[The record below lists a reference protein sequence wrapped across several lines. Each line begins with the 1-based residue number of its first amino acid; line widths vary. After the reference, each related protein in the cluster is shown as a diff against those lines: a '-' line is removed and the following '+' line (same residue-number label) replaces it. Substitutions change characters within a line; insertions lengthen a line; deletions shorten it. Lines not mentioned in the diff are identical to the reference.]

1 MTLTL
6 FGAGN
11 IGRSFI
17 APVFSAAGYE
27 ITFVDINEAV
37 VSAINARGEYD
48 VVMLAPT
55 GDESRVRV
63 SSVRAIDARDTDAV
77 SSALAATDIAATAV
91 GAGGFGPVCDL
102 IAGGLVQ
109 RRSTRPGIPLDVILA
124 ENIPNAAGTAR
135 RRVTAIAGD
144 DLSLLGLVET
154 SIGKMVPIVPA
165 AVVASDPLLV
175 YAEPYNTLIVDR
187 LGFVGPVPRIPDVLA
202 VNNIRA
208 YVDRKLFVHNLGH
221 AAAAYVGSAEDPEA
235 VTIAEAISAPTVRA
249 AAERAM
255 LQSAAGLYVEY
266 PDEFRAGDLEAH
278 VADLLTRFANPALND
293 TVFRVG
299 RDLNRKL
306 GPGDRVVGAMRLLAK
321 HAMPMDAVAAV
332 YDAALGFAATDEA
345 GLPYA
350 GDQKVLARY
359 SEEGLQS
366 VLRSISRL
374 DPEDSVD
381 RVVWDAVS
389 ARVDATGR
397 L

>member
-1 MTLTL
+1 MKLTL

-27 ITFVDINEAV
+27 TIFVDINDTV
-37 VSAINARGEYD
+37 VAEINRRGEYD

-55 GDESRVRV
+55 GEESRVSV
-63 SSVRAIDARDTDAV
+63 SSVIAIDARDTKAV
-77 SSALAATDIAATAV
+77 ASALAATDVAATAV

-102 IAGGLVQ
+102 IADGLIL
-109 RRSTRPGIPLDVILA
+109 RSSERPGVPLDVILA
-124 ENIPNAAGTAR
+124 ENIPGAADLAR
-135 RRVTAIAGD
+135 SRIAAIAGD

-187 LGFVGPVPRIPDVLA
+187 LGFVGPVPCIPDVLA

-221 AAAAYVGSAEDPEA
+221 AAVAYIGPAENPEA
-235 VTIAEAISAPTVRA
+235 ITIAEAISTPTVRA

-255 LQSAAGLYVEY
+255 LQSTAGLYVEY
-266 PDEFRAGDLEAH
+266 PDEFRARSLESH
-278 VADLLTRFANPALND
+278 VDDLLARFANPALND

-321 HAMPMDAVAAV
+321 HALPMDTVAAV
-332 YDAALGFAATDEA
+332 YAAALGFTVTDEA
-345 GLPYA
+345 GLPFG
-350 GDQKVLARY
+350 GDQEVLARY
-359 SEEGLQS
+359 RDEGLQS
-366 VLRSISRL
+366 VLKSISGL
-374 DPEDSVD
+374 DPEDRVD
-381 RVVWDAVS
+381 KVVWDAVC
-389 ARVDATGR
+389 AHADATER
-397 L
+397 T

>member
-27 ITFVDINEAV
+27 TTFVDINDAV
-37 VSAINARGEYD
+37 VSAINRRGEYE

-55 GDESRVRV
+55 GEESRVLV
-63 SSVRAIDARDTDAV
+63 SFVSAIEARDTDAV
-77 SSALAATDIAATAV
+77 ASALAATDIAATAV

-102 IAGGLVQ
+102 IAHGLVQ
-109 RRSTRPGIPLDVILA
+109 RGSTRRGVPLDVILA
-124 ENIPNAAGTAR
+124 ENIPGVADLAR
-135 RRVTAIAGD
+135 RRVAAIAGD

-187 LGFVGPVPRIPDVLA
+187 LGFVGPVPQVPDVLA

-208 YVDRKLFVHNLGH
+208 YVDRKLFIHNLGH
-221 AAAAYVGSAEDPEA
+221 AAVAYIGSAGNPEA

-255 LQSAAGLYVEY
+255 LQSAAGLYSEY
-266 PDEFRAGDLEAH
+266 PDEFQADDLETH
-278 VADLLTRFANPALND
+278 IDDLLTRFANPALND

-306 GPGDRVVGAMRLLAK
+306 GTGDRIVGSMRLLAK

-332 YDAALGFAATDEA
+332 YRAALGFTTTDEA
-345 GLPYA
+345 GLSFA
-350 GDQKVLARY
+350 GDQQVLARY
-359 SEEGLQS
+359 HADGLKS
-366 VLRSISRL
+366 VLRSISGL
-374 DPEDSVD
+374 DPEDPVD
-381 RVVWDAVS
+381 RLVWDAVS
-389 ARVDATGR
+389 E
-397 L
+397 

>member
-27 ITFVDINEAV
+27 ITFVEINETV
-37 VSAINARGEYD
+37 VSEINARGEYD
-48 VVMLAPT
+48 VVTLAST

-63 SSVRAIDARDTDAV
+63 SSVSAIDARDTDAV
-77 SSALAATDIAATAV
+77 VSALTATDYAATAV
-91 GAGGFGPVCDL
+91 GAGGFGPVCEL
-102 IAGGLVQ
+102 IARGLVL
-109 RRSTRPGIPLDVILA
+109 RGSARPGVPLDVILA
-124 ENIPNAAGTAR
+124 ENIPGAADLAR
-135 RRVTAIAGD
+135 RRVAAIAGD

-187 LGFVGPVPRIPDVLA
+187 LGFVGPVPHVPDILA

-208 YVDRKLFVHNLGH
+208 YVDRKLFIHNLGH
-221 AAAAYVGSAEDPEA
+221 AAVAYIGSAGNPEA

-249 AAERAM
+249 ATERAM
-255 LQSAAGLYVEY
+255 LQSAAGLYAEY
-266 PDEFRAGDLEAH
+266 HDEFQADDLETH
-278 VADLLTRFANPALND
+278 IDDLLTRFANPALND

-306 GPGDRVVGAMRLLAK
+306 GPGDRIVGAMRLLAK

-332 YDAALGFAATDEA
+332 YRAALGFGATDEA
-345 GLPYA
+345 GQPFP
-350 GDQKVLARY
+350 GDAEVLAQY
-359 SEEGLQS
+359 HADGLKS
-366 VLRSISRL
+366 VLTSISGL
-374 DPEDSVD
+374 DPEDPVD
-381 RVVWDAVS
+381 RLVWDAVS
-389 ARVDATGR
+389 K
-397 L
+397 

>member
-27 ITFVDINEAV
+27 ITFVEINETV
-37 VSAINARGEYD
+37 VSEINARGEYD

-63 SSVRAIDARDTDAV
+63 SSVSAIDARDTDAV
-77 SSALAATDIAATAV
+77 ASALTATDIAATAV
-91 GAGGFGPVCDL
+91 GAGGFGPVCEL
-102 IAGGLVQ
+102 IAHGLAL
-109 RRSTRPGIPLDVILA
+109 RGSARPGVPLDVILA
-124 ENIPNAAGTAR
+124 ENIPGAADLAR
-135 RRVTAIAGD
+135 RRVAAIAGD

-187 LGFVGPVPRIPDVLA
+187 LGFVGPVPRIPDILA

-208 YVDRKLFVHNLGH
+208 YVDRKLFIHNLGH
-221 AAAAYVGSAEDPEA
+221 AAVAYIGSAGNPEA

-255 LQSAAGLYVEY
+255 LQSAAGLYSEY
-266 PDEFRAGDLEAH
+266 PDEFQADDLETH
-278 VADLLTRFANPALND
+278 IDDLLTRFANPALND

-306 GPGDRVVGAMRLLAK
+306 GPGDRIVGSMRLLAK
-321 HAMPMDAVAAV
+321 HAKPMDAVAAV
-332 YDAALGFAATDEA
+332 YRAALGFGATDEA
-345 GLPYA
+345 GQSFP
-350 GDQKVLARY
+350 GDVEVLAQY
-359 SEEGLQS
+359 HADGLKS
-366 VLRSISRL
+366 VLRSISGL
-374 DPEDSVD
+374 DPEDPVD
-381 RVVWDAVS
+381 QLVWDAVS
-389 ARVDATGR
+389 E
-397 L
+397 

>member
-6 FGAGN
+6 LGAGN

-27 ITFVDINEAV
+27 TIFVDINDAV
-37 VSAINARGEYD
+37 VSAINRRGEYD

-77 SSALAATDIAATAV
+77 ASALAATDIAATAV

-102 IAGGLVQ
+102 IAGGLMQ
-109 RRSTRPGIPLDVILA
+109 RKSIRPGVPLDVILA
-124 ENIPNAAGTAR
+124 ENIPGAADLAR
-135 RRVTAIAGD
+135 RRIAEITGD
-144 DLSLLGLVET
+144 DLSMLGVVET

-165 AVVASDPLLV
+165 AVAASDPLLV

-187 LGFVGPVPRIPDVLA
+187 FGFAGPVPRISDLLA
-202 VNNIRA
+202 VDNIRA

-221 AAAAYVGSAEDPEA
+221 AAVAYVGSTEMPEA
-235 VTIAEAISAPTVRA
+235 VTVAEAISAPTVRA
-249 AAERAM
+249 AAKRAM
-255 LQSAAGLYVEY
+255 LQSAAGLYAEY
-266 PDEFRAGDLEAH
+266 PDEFRSGDLEAH
-278 VADLLTRFANPALND
+278 VEDLLARFANPALND

-306 GPGDRVVGAMRLLAK
+306 GPGDRIVGAMRLLAK

-332 YDAALGFAATDEA
+332 YRAALGFGATDEA
-345 GLPYA
+345 GSSFH
-350 GDQKVLARY
+350 GDQEVLARY
-359 SEEGLQS
+359 RDDGLQS
-366 VLRSISRL
+366 VLRSISKL
-374 DPEDSVD
+374 DPESSVD
-381 RVVWDAVS
+381 RLVWDAVS
-389 ARVDATGR
+389 SPVDPTGR

>member
-27 ITFVDINEAV
+27 TTFVDINETV
-37 VSAINARGEYD
+37 VSEINARGGYD

-63 SSVRAIDARDTDAV
+63 SSVRAIDARDTEAV

-102 IAGGLVQ
+102 IAHGLVQ
-109 RRSTRPGIPLDVILA
+109 RNSTRPGVPLDVILA
-124 ENIPNAAGTAR
+124 ENIPGAADLAR
-135 RRVTAIAGD
+135 RRVAAIAGD

-187 LGFVGPVPRIPDVLA
+187 LGFVGPVPCIPDVLA

-221 AAAAYVGSAEDPEA
+221 AAVAYVGSAENPEA

-255 LQSAAGLYVEY
+255 LQSAGALYTEY

-278 VADLLTRFANPALND
+278 VEDLLARFANPALND

-299 RDLNRKL
+299 RDLKRKL
-306 GPGDRVVGAMRLLAK
+306 GPDDRVIGAMRLLAK

-332 YDAALGFAATDEA
+332 YAAGLDFTVMDEA

-350 GDQKVLARY
+350 GDHEVLARY
-359 SEEGLQS
+359 RGEGLES
-366 VLRSISRL
+366 VLKSISGL
-374 DPEDSVD
+374 DPENPAD
-381 RVVWDAVS
+381 RLVWNAVS
-389 ARVDATGR
+389 ARVDATG
-397 L
+397 